1 MVVLAQTVLPQT
13 AFDGFIIMSVV
24 LAIVGTLF
32 LAYDLLG
39 RENGPLRWFTLVII
53 CGLVSVPL
61 ALACGVLLSLWRF
74 IHWEVSTPQPHV
86 FSRKGFLVGFV
97 IGFIPWLMFL
107 LLQQNFHAP
116 AQLDVPE
123 LIVGLQGMAVILLIV
138 IAVGV
143 LALASAAAGSISQY
157 ILWKANMLPLR
168 RLGVLGLALILVATS
183 LQGGASR
190 D

>member
-1 MVVLAQTVLPQT
+1 
-13 AFDGFIIMSVV
+13 
-24 LAIVGTLF
+24 
-32 LAYDLLG
+32 
-39 RENGPLRWFTLVII
+39 
-53 CGLVSVPL
+53 
-61 ALACGVLLSLWRF
+61 
-74 IHWEVSTPQPHV
+74 
-86 FSRKGFLVGFV
+86 
-97 IGFIPWLMFL
+97 MFL

-157 ILWKANMLPLR
+157 ILSKANMLPLR

-183 LQGGASR
+183 LQAVPAVIDLISIFGTSK
-190 D
+190 